1 MVCQN
6 QSTIIVMKIKKN
18 GTLGLD
24 KLDLRVG
31 NFVVRLEPERV
42 KFSDMSMLAVHSIS
56 KRTAKGEVMTMLYD
70 MVKKGDED
78 AKRLLQ
84 NYCAVMFNTLLT
96 IPFNTD
102 QEDGFVYMQELQKL
116 NEECIKRGR
125 AVYGVEENPS
135 EEKDQKDIEAVK
147 DAVKTEEEAKDE

>member
-1 MVCQN
+1 
-6 QSTIIVMKIKKN
+6 MKIKKN

-31 NFVVRLEPERV
+31 NFVVRLENERI

-56 KRTAKGEVMTMLYD
+56 KRTAKGEVMVMLYD
-70 MVKKGDED
+70 MAKKGDED
-78 AKRLLQ
+78 AKMLLQ

-96 IPFNTD
+96 VPFNTD
-102 QEDGFVYMQELQKL
+102 QKDGFVYMNELQKL

-135 EEKDQKDIEAVK
+135 EEKEKKDVEAVK
-147 DAVKTEEEAKDE
+147 DAVKTEEEAKEEV

>member
-1 MVCQN
+1 
-6 QSTIIVMKIKKN
+6 MKIKKN

-56 KRTAKGEVMTMLYD
+56 RRTAKGEVMTMLYD
-70 MVKKGDED
+70 MAKKGDED
-78 AKRLLQ
+78 ARRLLQ
-84 NYCAVMFNTLLT
+84 NYCAVMYNTLLT
-96 IPFNTD
+96 VPFNTD
-102 QEDGFVYMQELQKL
+102 QEDGFVYMQELQRL

-135 EEKDQKDIEAVK
+135 DEKEAKDMDVVK
-147 DAVKTEEEAKDE
+147 DVVKAEEEAKEEV